1 MGEHPVTTIRQTAL
15 RLIGSSMI
23 AAAML
28 AGAHS
33 GTAQAK
39 ELCFEE
45 CTFEM
50 MGSCW
55 RWKKACLNLTVGA
68 NDAAGNSTRR
78 ADRQQI
84 PSQMD
89 SLLGG
94 GLTTALGGETLSFGP
109 VRGADIMN

>member
-1 MGEHPVTTIRQTAL
+1 MTTIRQTAL

-28 AGAHS
+28 AGGHS
-33 GTAQAK
+33 ATQAK

-45 CTFEM
+45 CTFEL

-55 RWKKACLNLTVGA
+55 RWKKACLNLTVEGR
-68 NDAAGNSTRR
+68 DAAAENSTRR

-84 PSQMD
+84 PSRMD
-89 SLLGG
+89 SLLAG
-94 GLTTALGGETLSFGP
+94 GLSTALGGETFSLGP
-109 VRGADIMN
+109 VRSADIMN